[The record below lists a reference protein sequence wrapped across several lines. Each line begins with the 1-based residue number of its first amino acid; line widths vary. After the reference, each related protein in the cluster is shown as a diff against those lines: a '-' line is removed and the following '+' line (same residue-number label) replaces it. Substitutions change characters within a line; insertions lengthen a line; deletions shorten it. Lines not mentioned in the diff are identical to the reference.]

1 MPDGK
6 FFFQDSF
13 IFSLMLSFTI
23 LFVDSTPRNT
33 ELLPNPTVIFALYPS
48 VRLCSLMIFGLLVT
62 MVGLGLLVTKAGF
75 AVLGED
81 GGWGEAPGQDNV
93 NIDVKVYHVTVYYDH
108 IDIGYTGK

>member
-6 FFFQDSF
+6 FFCQDSF
-13 IFSLMLSFTI
+13 IFSCILNFTI

-33 ELLPNPTVIFALYPS
+33 ELLPNPTKLLAPQLS
-48 VRLCSLMIFGLLVT
+48 VRLCSLLI
-62 MVGLGLLVTKAGF
+62 LGLVVTKAGF

-81 GGWGEAPGQDNV
+81 GGWGDAPGQDNV